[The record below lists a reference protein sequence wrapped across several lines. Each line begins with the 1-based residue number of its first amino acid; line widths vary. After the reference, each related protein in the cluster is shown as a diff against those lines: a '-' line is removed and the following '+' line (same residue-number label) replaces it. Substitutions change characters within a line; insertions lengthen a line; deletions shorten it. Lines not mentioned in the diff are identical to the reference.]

1 MTNCDRCQSETKTLT
16 GSWFNT
22 QMICPRCEK
31 IESKHP
37 RFEEAKRREQEEVKK
52 GNFNFEG
59 IGL

>member
-1 MTNCDRCQSETKTLT
+1 
-16 GSWFNT
+16 
-22 QMICPRCEK
+22 MICPRCEK

-37 RFEEAKRREQEEVKK
+37 RFEEAKRREREEVKK